1 MLYLLLK
8 VVSAVGMGLVL
19 KSADSRSLDRLPL
32 IRTNYAVAAIIGF
45 FASVALDQ
53 TQISNQTAL
62 LAAVTGVL
70 FVAGLLIWA
79 RAIQAAGLARSVVA
93 MRTAVVIPVFAA
105 VLVWHEQPSLL
116 EIAGSFVALRALALV
131 LSDVAIRK
139 RGDGNDVSDAPD
151 RAPGPGPNPTTKTPR
166 HQVEDK
172 TAAGDEPGIAL
183 SDHRLSPVASSARLW
198 LLLLFLADGL
208 VMVPALVFRKELPLN
223 ETMPFQT
230 IIFVAAFAA
239 TSILYYLRRPRLV
252 PETLKWG
259 AMLGTANFGN
269 YLFLVLALTALPGI
283 VVYPVIAAGE
293 VGLLAIAGVV
303 LWKEKVGVRGWLGI
317 ALAVGAIVLIQF
329 GKSARL
335 PV

>member
-1 MLYLLLK
+1 VLYLLLK
-8 VVSAVGMGLVL
+8 VLSAVGMGLVL
-19 KSADSRSLDRLPL
+19 KRADARLLERLPL
-32 IRTNYAVAAIIGF
+32 IRTNYAVAAVIGF
-45 FASVALDQ
+45 FASVALNQ
-53 TQISNQTAL
+53 THISNQTAL

-70 FVAGLLIWA
+70 FVAGLLIWV
-79 RAIQAAGLARSVVA
+79 RAIQAAGLALSIVA

-105 VLVWHEQPSLL
+105 ALIWHENPSML
-116 EIAGSFVALRALALV
+116 EIAGSFVALLALALV
-131 LSDVAIRK
+131 LYDVAK
-139 RGDGNDVSDAPD
+139 RGSPVGGEMPAKDGPDV
-151 RAPGPGPNPTTKTPR
+151 TTKTQR
-166 HQVEDK
+166 HKGTEDGNM
-172 TAAGDEPGIAL
+172 TTPD
-183 SDHRLSPVASSARLW
+183 SRLPTHPSLVW

-208 VMVPALVFRKELPLN
+208 VMIPALVFRKELPLN

-230 IIFVAAFAA
+230 IIFVAAFAI
-239 TSILYYLRRPRLV
+239 TSLLYYLRRPRLD

-269 YLFLVLALTALPGI
+269 YLFLVLALTALPGL

-317 ALAVGAIVLIQF
+317 ALAVIAIVLIQF
-329 GKSARL
+329 GKAARI